1 MQLQFWSCAAHAAA
15 SHVLHMHDAIA
26 SLCAI
31 TTVCV
36 CDHAM
41 QFTVVHIK
49 AKAKAKVGRVSQGGL
64 L

>member
-1 MQLQFWSCAAHAAA
+1 MCCTCMMQLP
-15 SHVLHMHDAIA
+15 
-26 SLCAI
+26 
-31 TTVCV
+31 VCV

-49 AKAKAKVGRVSQGGL
+49 AKAQAKVDQVSQGGL